1 MIVKF
6 IEIKVEMAL
15 HPKNRERRGEK
26 MARENNK
33 RPKVS

>member
-15 HPKNRERRGEK
+15 HPKNPERERKRKDGEAK
-26 MARENNK
+26 
-33 RPKVS
+33 